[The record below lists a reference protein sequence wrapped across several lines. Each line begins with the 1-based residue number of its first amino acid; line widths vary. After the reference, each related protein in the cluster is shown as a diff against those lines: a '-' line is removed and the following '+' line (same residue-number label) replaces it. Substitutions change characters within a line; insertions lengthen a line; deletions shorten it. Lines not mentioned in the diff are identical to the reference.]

1 MFWMYGSRA
10 HVRQRMAHDHSIQ
23 NKRNDYNSENL
34 RLIDTL

>member
-1 MFWMYGSRA
+1 MFLMYGSRTHA
-10 HVRQRMAHDHSIQ
+10 RQRRVHDHSIQ